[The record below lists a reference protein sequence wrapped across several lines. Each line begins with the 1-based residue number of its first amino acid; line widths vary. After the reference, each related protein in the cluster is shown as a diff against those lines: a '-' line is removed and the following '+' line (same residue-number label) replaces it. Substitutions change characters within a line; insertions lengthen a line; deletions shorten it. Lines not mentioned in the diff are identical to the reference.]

1 MVLPSEPPPRMA
13 ETDAILMMRPARWRV
28 AAGIAAFTQLRIP
41 ATLTRATRS
50 HSDAGRS
57 ANGPVERMP
66 AALTRISSRPAV
78 FSTRAKAAK
87 TAAASATSTTRAVA
101 ACPWDDSI
109 ATALVAAARS
119 RSASHTEHPSLARA
133 PAMASPMPAPAP
145 VTAATRPFRSRS
157 MRGTRL
163 PTRNG
168 SSLLLSGLQPRH
180 NIVRRHIALVHV
192 AHGEHRGRADHADNQ
207 DVGADQ
213 PRLVAAERQQ
223 RCGDDRRQAARE
235 YSRELIDERDAG
247 VAHPRIEQFRE
258 QRGLRPVDRRVHE
271 GERHGNRQPNKD
283 RRPR

>member
-50 HSDAGRS
+50 HSEAGRS
-57 ANGPVERMP
+57 ANGPVEMRP
-66 AALTRISSRPAV
+66 AALTRMSSRPAV
-78 FSTRAKAAK
+78 FSTCAKAAK

-101 ACPWDDSI
+101 ACPWDDS
-109 ATALVAAARS
+109 AAAALVAAARS

-133 PAMASPMPAPAP
+133 PATASPMPAPAP
-145 VTAATRPFRSRS
+145 VTTATRPFRLRS
-157 MRGTRL
+157 MRGRVC
-163 PTRNG
+163 G
-168 SSLLLSGLQPRH
+168 YACLLSGLQLRH

-213 PRLVAAERQQ
+213 PRFVAACRQQ

-247 VAHPRIEQFRE
+247 VAHPRVEQFRE
-258 QRGLRPVDRRVHE
+258 QRGLRPVDR
-271 GERHGNRQPNKD
+271 
-283 RRPR
+283 